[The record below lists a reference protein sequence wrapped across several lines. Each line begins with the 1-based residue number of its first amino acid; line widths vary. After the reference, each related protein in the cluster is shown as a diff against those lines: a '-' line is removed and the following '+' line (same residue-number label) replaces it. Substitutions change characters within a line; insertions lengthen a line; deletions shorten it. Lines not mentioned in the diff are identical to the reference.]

1 MLDLSS
7 TAPIAQAASAP
18 ESASRIQ
25 YRLVAGTRQ
34 MRWLVFLGVLCLGQF
49 VYWFANPDHIGYA
62 PLFWLLVFSVGFKL
76 LRLGHEWYHYVN
88 VREPILP
95 PAPARKRTVDVLTTA
110 CPGEPRD
117 MIVHTLEAMQAIT
130 YPHTSYLC
138 DEGNDPYLRQ
148 VCELLGV
155 VHVTR
160 QVKVDAKA
168 GNINNALRQA
178 TGEFCV
184 VLDPDHA
191 PTPDF
196 LDKVMSYFENPEIGF
211 VQVVQAYGNQQ
222 ESLVAR
228 GAAEQTYHF
237 YGPLMMG
244 MNSYGTAQAIGANCT
259 FRRAA
264 LDSIDGHAAGLTED
278 MHTAMRLHAQGWKSV
293 YAPVVVSRGL
303 APSTLGAYYSQQL
316 KWSRGC
322 FDLLFHV
329 YPRLFSR
336 FTWRQ
341 RLHYFT
347 LPLYFLSG
355 IVALIDLFVPLAGL
369 WLSKFP
375 WHVSIA
381 SFVAHMMPLMGVSLL
396 IRLSAQRW
404 LREPHEAGLHL
415 TGGLLRVGTWWIYSL
430 GFLYTLLNVK
440 VPYIPTPKEGEE
452 RNEWRIALPNIL
464 MLVAS
469 LALAGYGLRL
479 MHDAY
484 GWMLA
489 GLAALNA
496 GIMISAV
503 LMGQQA
509 LLRKLKTL
517 LDTRRPARAI
527 SWRVQQLYAWIHR
540 SLLPSFS
547 RVAVPLAFF
556 LVFLGVAGQWKVA
569 SWMLQ
574 RQRYNSEL
582 WLLTG
587 DDQVRTGHI
596 LSAPADPT
604 TLASY
609 YSFAPKASI
618 QEDFPLATEIIG
630 LDFPASAFPTV
641 SPQQLASYLRAGQ
654 MPMLSWA
661 VPEGALKD
669 TAWLAKVRVL
679 SRFPRPLMFRPQIQ
693 ARSAR
698 GYRRAWQKLVD
709 GLRQAGVEKTI
720 WVWTPPASDSLAAYY
735 PGIASVDWLCIDGT
749 PVSGAKRPT
758 ATYAS
763 FRHQV
768 ATRAEFHQTPV
779 MVILPASATEMP
791 ASQIERL
798 TYRYPEIKAVVFG
811 KKLPNTTAPLEQ
823 KASLSRPTRV
833 DKRLASVRVTP
844 F

>member
-1 MLDLSS
+1 MLDFSS
-7 TAPIAQAASAP
+7 TAPLTQSSIAQPADTAI
-18 ESASRIQ
+18 R

-34 MRWLVFLGVLCLGQF
+34 MRWLVFLGVLCLVQF
-49 VYWFANPDHIGYA
+49 IYWFANPEHIGYA
-62 PLFWLLVFSVGFKL
+62 PLFWMLAFSVGFKL
-76 LRLGHEWYHYVN
+76 LRLAHEWYHYVN

-95 PAPARKRTVDVLTTA
+95 PPPARQRTVDMLTTA

-117 MIVHTLEAMQAIT
+117 MIVHTLEAMQAVT

-196 LDKVMSYFENPEIGF
+196 LDKVMAYFENPEIGF

-264 LDSIDGHAAGLTED
+264 LDSIGGHAAGLTED

-303 APSTLGAYYSQQL
+303 APSSLGAYYSQQL

-329 YPRLFSR
+329 YPKLFSK

-341 RLHYFT
+341 RVHYFT

-355 IVALIDLFVPLAGL
+355 IVALIDLFVPLLGL

-375 WHVSIA
+375 WHVSIP
-381 SFVAHMMPLMGVSLL
+381 SFVAHMMPLMGIGML

-404 LREPHEAGLHL
+404 LREPHERGLHL
-415 TGGLLRVGTWWIYSL
+415 TGGLLRIGTWWIYSL
-430 GFLYTLLNVK
+430 GFFYTLLNVK
-440 VPYIPTPKEGEE
+440 VPYIPTPKEGEV
-452 RNEWRIALPNIL
+452 RNEWRIALPNML
-464 MLVAS
+464 MVVAS
-469 LALAGYGLRL
+469 LALAAYGLRL

-489 GLAALNA
+489 GLAMLNA
-496 GIMISAV
+496 GIMVAAV

-509 LLRKLKTL
+509 LLHKLQ
-517 LDTRRPARAI
+517 TRLTHAQFIKPLMDMA
-527 SWRVQQLYAWIHR
+527 QQEYKWIHG
-540 SLLPSFS
+540 SLLP
-547 RVAVPLAFF
+547 AVPRIALPAALF
-556 LVFLGVAGQWKVA
+556 LVFLGGAGQWKIGK
-569 SWMLQ
+569 WIIQ
-574 RQRYNSEL
+574 RQRYTSEL

-596 LSAPADPT
+596 LSTPEEPT

-609 YSFAPKASI
+609 YPFTPQTSKT
-618 QEDFPLATEIIG
+618 EDFPLATEIIG
-630 LDFPASAFPTV
+630 LDFPAAAFPTV
-641 SPQQLASYLRAGQ
+641 AAPRLENYLHKGQ
-654 MPMLSWA
+654 MPMLSWV
-661 VPEGALKD
+661 VPEGALLD
-669 TAWLAKVRVL
+669 TAWQAKARILA
-679 SRFPRPLMFRPQIQ
+679 RFPRPLMFRPQIQ

-698 GYRRAWQKLVD
+698 QYRRTWQKLVN
-709 GLRQAGVEKTI
+709 GLRKAGVGQTI
-720 WVWTPPASDSLAAYY
+720 WVWTPPATDSLTAYY
-735 PGIASVDWLCIDGT
+735 PGIATVDWLCIDNT
-749 PVSGAKRPT
+749 PSNSLQRT
-758 ATYAS
+758 TSSYAS
-763 FRHQV
+763 FRHQA
-768 ATRAEFHQTPV
+768 ATRSEFHQTPV
-779 MVILPASATEMP
+779 MVILPMP
-791 ASQIERL
+791 AQEKPARLLQRL
-798 TYRYPEIKAVVFG
+798 TERYPEVKAVVFG
-811 KKLPNTTAPLEQ
+811 PMTQQATLPLEQ
-823 KASLSRPTRV
+823 KASLSRPAPVDRRV
-833 DKRLASVRVTP
+833 ASLHHLRY
-844 F
+844 